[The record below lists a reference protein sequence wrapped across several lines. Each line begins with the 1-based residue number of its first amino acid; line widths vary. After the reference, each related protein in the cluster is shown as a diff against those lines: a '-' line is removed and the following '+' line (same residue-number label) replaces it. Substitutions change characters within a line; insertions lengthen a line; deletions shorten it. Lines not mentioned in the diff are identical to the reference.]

1 MATAPRLSEALEPID
16 DDIVLDFAG
25 VTFMDSSAI
34 GVLVNTHKRLQAN
47 GHRIRLEYLQD
58 APRRALETLGVLTH
72 LT

>member
-58 APRRALETLGVLTH
+58 VPRRGLKTLGVLTH